1 MSTLKLRIS
10 KLPTTETSLTN
21 KVYLNQHDLDA
32 ALTRFFKIGIFL
44 PSLFSYVRVITGPA
58 HNYIFSFA
66 NHNGIQPGEI
76 GFSLPQRRWTN
87 VGLEQIVQVFLF
99 LLN

>member
-1 MSTLKLRIS
+1 MQHLPGFLKS
-10 KLPTTETSLTN
+10 
-21 KVYLNQHDLDA
+21 VYSYL
-32 ALTRFFKIGIFL
+32 
-44 PSLFSYVRVITGPA
+44 LFISYVRVITGPA

-87 VGLEQIVQVFLF
+87 VGLEQIVQVFYF
-99 LLN
+99 FYLN